1 MIRKVIQETTDRV
14 QIFIILVIGMIAI
27 IILEFW
33 VAKNWVDLKDFIEAT
48 QGEPRVA
55 FKMFI
60 L

>member
-33 VAKNWVDLKDFIEAT
+33 VAKN
-48 QGEPRVA
+48 
-55 FKMFI
+55 
-60 L
+60 